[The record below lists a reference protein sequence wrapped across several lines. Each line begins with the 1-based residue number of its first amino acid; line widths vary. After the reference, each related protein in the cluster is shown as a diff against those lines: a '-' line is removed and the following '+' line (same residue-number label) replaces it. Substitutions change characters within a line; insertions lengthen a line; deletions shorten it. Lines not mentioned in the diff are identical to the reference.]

1 MTDADNGVMDERG
14 PVDPVEPARPAEA
27 APPAQ
32 PTQPIDQPGLPW
44 MPPQPGTQGPQLPPW
59 PPYPVAP
66 TPERRPRARRRL
78 VAAVVAGFVLL
89 AGGIGIGRD
98 LTRGGSGAITIS
110 PGQTANG
117 SNVSAVAKKVDPA
130 VVDVNTVI
138 TDGLGNVG
146 QGAGTGM
153 IVSSAGEILTNNHVI
168 EGATKIQVTIPGHS
182 GSFSAT
188 VLGVSPTSD
197 VALIKVSGL
206 SGLPTVT
213 FADSSSLSVGQEVVA
228 IGNALGQG
236 GTPTVTGGQISSL
249 GRSITVSDGRGG
261 SEHLT
266 GMIQT
271 DAPIQPGDSGGP
283 LVNSSGQVVGMI
295 TAAAR
300 STFGQQPSNVGFAIP
315 SSTAVSVVN
324 KIQAGESSQT
334 IFIGPSGYMLIGVQ
348 DLNPATAA
356 RLGLR
361 VSSGVLVI
369 QAQPGGPAAAA
380 GISAN
385 SVITAIDGQ
394 RVTSAETLGTL
405 IHQHAPGESIQVTWV
420 DQSGTHTASVRLVS
434 GPAV

>member
-1 MTDADNGVMDERG
+1 MTDADNGGMDERG
-14 PVDPVEPARPAEA
+14 PEEPMEPEKPGEPLRQAQPPKPPVEP
-27 APPAQ
+27 
-32 PTQPIDQPGLPW
+32 GLPGI
-44 MPPQPGTQGPQLPPW
+44 PPQPAAQGPVLPPW
-59 PPYPVAP
+59 PPYPLAP
-66 TPERRPRARRRL
+66 APERRSAGHRRL
-78 VAAVVAGFVLL
+78 VAAVVAGLVLL

-98 LTRGGSGAITIS
+98 LTRRNGAIS
-110 PGQTANG
+110 LAPGGQAANG
-117 SNVSAVAKKVDPA
+117 SNVSAVARKVEPA

-138 TDGLGNVG
+138 TDGLGNIG

-153 IVSSAGEILTNNHVI
+153 IVSSTGEILTNNHVI
-168 EGATKIQVTIPGHS
+168 EGATRIQVTIPSHS
-182 GSFSAT
+182 GNFSAE
-188 VLGVSPTSD
+188 VLGVSQKSD

-236 GTPTVTGGQISSL
+236 GAPTVTSGQISSL

-283 LVNSSGQVVGMI
+283 LVDSAGQVVGMI

-300 STFGQQPSNVGFAIP
+300 SDIAQQPSSVGFAIP
-315 SSTAVSVVN
+315 ASSAVSVVN
-324 KIQAGESSQT
+324 QIKSGESSPS
-334 IFIGPSGYMLIGVQ
+334 IIIGPPGYLRIGVQ
-348 DLNPATAA
+348 ELNPTTAA
-356 RLGLR
+356 RLGLN

-369 QAQPGGPAAAA
+369 RVEAGGPAEAA

-394 RVTSAETLGTL
+394 RVTSPETLGPL
-405 IHQHAPGESIQVTWV
+405 IHQHPPGEQVRVTWV
-420 DQSGTHTASVRLVS
+420 DQAGTHSATVRLAT